1 MTILHHRTKQNEIT
15 GRIVLV
21 LFLAI
26 SIPTIIISFFD
37 NRTGPTDSSSFNL
50 RVARFL
56 QEPEVCTASCCE
68 QFQQECPSGNPL
80 NFLPLAVQIVLIIVL
95 LGSSALFSGLTL
107 GLMSLDITGLEIV
120 MSGEDRQNAEYAK
133 NIYPVRQ
140 DGNLL
145 LCTLLLGNVAVN
157 ALLSILLAD
166 KAGGIVG
173 FLASTFLIVIFGEI
187 APQAFCSRHGLRVG
201 SFTVPLV
208 RVIIFLLYPI
218 TKPLAL
224 SLDYVL
230 GIELA
235 TIYSSSEIRKMLEIH
250 VQENALDKETANT
263 MTGALLF
270 KNIPVK
276 QVMTPIANTYML
288 SLDEKL
294 NFQTISNI
302 FKTGYSRIPVFEVNR
317 VSHTEY
323 FFLIGRLFFGSLE
336 KVC

>member
-1 MTILHHRTKQNEIT
+1 MTTQQKRTKQNDINC
-15 GRIVLV
+15 RLVLV
-21 LFLAI
+21 TLLAVAL
-26 SIPTIIISFFD
+26 PTILVSFFGS
-37 NRTGPTDSSSFNL
+37 RTNQTETSSSRHL
-50 RVARFL
+50 RVTRLL
-56 QEPEVCTASCCE
+56 QDTEETCTESCC
-68 QFQQECPSGNPL
+68 QQYQQECPSGNPL
-80 NFLPLAVQIVLIIVL
+80 NFLPLAIQIILIVVL
-95 LGSSALFSGLTL
+95 LSMSALFSGLTL

-133 NIYPVRQ
+133 KIYPVRQ

-157 ALLSILLAD
+157 TLLSILLAD

-173 FLASTFLIVIFGEI
+173 FISSTFLIVIFGEI
-187 APQAFCSRHGLRVG
+187 APQAICSRHGLKIG

-208 RVIIFLLYPI
+208 RVIMFIMYPV

-224 SLDYVL
+224 SLDLAL
-230 GIELA
+230 GAELA

-250 VQENALDKETANT
+250 VNENALDKETANT

-276 QVMTPIANTYML
+276 QVMTPIANTFML
-288 SLDEKL
+288 SVDEKL

-302 FKTGYSRIPVFEVNR
+302 FKTGYSRIPIYEVNR
-317 VSHTEY
+317 VSH
-323 FFLIGRLFFGSLE
+323 SLL
-336 KVC
+336 V